1 MCERNRETES
11 KSQEGE
17 RATGRERQSETET
30 KGERLGGEER
40 GENGERDGQSK
51 SAKCLNASERVGK
64 RASERKGEDD
74 REDTPDYKPRL
85 GVESGQHLT
94 KPHGKNA
101 HSKEKNK
108 ATK

>member
-1 MCERNRETES
+1 MNEQERGQQGEIGCERERETQTQREI
-11 KSQEGE
+11 E
-17 RATGRERQSETET
+17 R
-30 KGERLGGEER
+30 KGERVGGEER
-40 GENGERDGQSK
+40 RENGERDGQSK